1 MRRRELIALFAG
13 VAAACGPLA
22 AAAQQPR
29 IPTIGILVAET
40 LGANQFQRQ
49 FRDALRAL
57 GYVEGQTIGFESR
70 SDQGQSARLPALAA
84 ELVQLKV
91 DLIVTWLTP
100 AARAAKQATQNVPIV
115 IAFAGNPVETGLV
128 ESLARPGGNITG
140 LAGVGGELAGKTVE
154 LIHQMLPSAH
164 RVAALVNAPDPFS
177 KPFVDNIRLG
187 GKATGISIDP
197 IMLSGADD
205 LEAAFA
211 RMEND
216 RPDAAVVQP
225 TLGLK
230 RSAELALKHLLPAV
244 SIFREFVDEGGLMS
258 YSVVEAD
265 VYRRTAVFVDKILK
279 GAKPADL
286 PVEQPTKFEIII
298 NLKTAKA
305 LGLTVPQA
313 LLAQADEVIE

>member
-1 MRRRELIALFAG
+1 MRRRELIALCAG

-57 GYVEGQTIGFESR
+57 GYVEGQTIRFESR

-100 AARAAKQATQNVPIV
+100 AARAAKQATQNIPIV
-115 IAFAGNPVETGLV
+115 IALAGNPVETGLV

-205 LEAAFA
+205 LGAAFA
-211 RMEND
+211 RMENA
-216 RPDAAVVQP
+216 RPDAVVVQP

-286 PVEQPTKFEIII
+286 PVEQPTKFELVI

-305 LGLTVPQA
+305 LGLTVPQSI
-313 LLAQADEVIE
+313 LVRADEVIE

>member
-57 GYVEGQTIGFESR
+57 GYVEGQTIRFESR

-91 DLIVTWLTP
+91 DVIVTWLTP
-100 AARAAKQATQNVPIV
+100 AARAAKQATQNIPIV
-115 IAFAGNPVETGLV
+115 IALAGNSVETGLV

-177 KPFVDNIRLG
+177 KPFLDNIRLG

-286 PVEQPTKFEIII
+286 PVEQPTKFELVI

-305 LGLTVPQA
+305 IGITVPQPVVQ
-313 LLAQADEVIE
+313 QADEVIE